1 MPFSYRVYGLDI
13 ESDIPLSLPEEGD
26 GSLGAVRLREAG
38 PEFFARETGPAR
50 EDDDWSGWFQYAAL
64 ADGRSY
70 VRGWQMGEFL
80 VSADGASLFFRREA
94 EASAAAFQVYL
105 LGQALSFA
113 LLKLGYEPLHATA
126 LAFDD
131 GRAIAVLGESGTG
144 KSTLAAAFVAAG
156 ARMVTDDVLVTREE
170 DGRVR
175 AWPGPTRLKLF
186 PNVAARFER
195 DRSAGVTMNALTR
208 KMVLPLGP
216 SQVCERPVLLAAI
229 YDIAPPAG
237 RPGGGD
243 VRIEPMTGR
252 DAALA
257 LVGATFN
264 QRYVTRARL
273 ERQFASA
280 IALSQA
286 VPVRRLVY
294 PRVLARLAEV
304 RAAVS
309 ADIAQAGALDLDAVE
324 TGAAS
329 R

>member
-1 MPFSYRVYGLDI
+1 
-13 ESDIPLSLPEEGD
+13 
-26 GSLGAVRLREAG
+26 
-38 PEFFARETGPAR
+38 
-50 EDDDWSGWFQYAAL
+50 
-64 ADGRSY
+64 
-70 VRGWQMGEFL
+70 MGEFI

-94 EASAAAFQVYL
+94 EASAAAFQVYF

-144 KSTLAAAFVAAG
+144 KSTLAATFVAAG

-195 DRSAGVTMNALTR
+195 DRSAGVAMNALTR
-208 KMVLPLGP
+208 KLVLPLGP
-216 SQVCERPVLLAAI
+216 SQVCERPVRLAAI

-237 RPGGGD
+237 RPGPGGSD
-243 VRIEPMTGR
+243 VRIESMTGR

-294 PRVLARLAEV
+294 PRVLERLADV
-304 RAAVS
+304 RAAVR
-309 ADIAQAGALDLDAVE
+309 ADLAPAGAMDLDALE
-324 TGAAS
+324 AGAV